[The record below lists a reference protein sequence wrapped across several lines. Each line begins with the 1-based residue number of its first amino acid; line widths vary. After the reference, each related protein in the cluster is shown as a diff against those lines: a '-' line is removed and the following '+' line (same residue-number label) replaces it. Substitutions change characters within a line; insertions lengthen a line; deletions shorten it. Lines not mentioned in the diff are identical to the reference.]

1 MARMLF
7 ALTLLFLTT
16 APAWAAEADIAA
28 HPECRYCAMDRQQ
41 FAHSRMLIRYQDGSQ
56 TATCSLRCAAVELA
70 AELGKQ
76 PSAIEVGDYHSNQ
89 LIDAEWA
96 YWVVGGSKAGVMSQR
111 AKWAFAKRQAAEEFI
126 AAHGGTLVGFEEALE
141 AAYADLYQDSR
152 ALRQRRQNPAQKPGQ
167 GHEHHSPPATSKPH
181 QGHHHQ

>member
-7 ALTLLFLTT
+7 VLTLLFLTT

-28 HPECRYCAMDRQQ
+28 LPECRYCAMDRQQ

-96 YWVVGGSKAGVMSQR
+96 YWVVGGRDRKSV
-111 AKWAFAKRQAAEEFI
+111 
-126 AAHGGTLVGFEEALE
+126 V
-141 AAYADLYQDSR
+141 
-152 ALRQRRQNPAQKPGQ
+152 
-167 GHEHHSPPATSKPH
+167 
-181 QGHHHQ
+181 

>member
-1 MARMLF
+1 MARLLF
-7 ALTLLFLTT
+7 ALTLLLLTT
-16 APAWAAEADIAA
+16 GLIWAAETDIAA
-28 HPECRYCAMDRQQ
+28 HPECRFCGMDRQQ
-41 FAHSRMLIRYQDGSQ
+41 FAHSRMLIRYEDGSQ

-70 AELGKQ
+70 GEMVKQ

-126 AAHGGTLVGFEEALE
+126 AAQGGTLVGFEQVLE
-141 AAYADLYQDSR
+141 AAYADLYQDTR
-152 ALRQRRQNPAQKPGQ
+152 ALRQRRQGQPAGS
-167 GHEHHSPPATSKPH
+167 GHEHHSAPAATKPH